1 MGCAVRFPFP
11 SYCVRR
17 CIVLLFPARKTTYLP
32 THGDNVIVARPT
44 RHSAPRFVLLNHF
57 HPSCCLTWRVHRA
70 PFHRQCLV
78 FVVSPQ
84 CLSVC
89 LEAPAAAFITL
100 FLTRHCH
107 RRNCYLFCASVCCCH
122 SHTNSPQCSSTALL
136 FGCRRRRRL
145 PGRLTCLLCVCC
157 LFLT

>member
-1 MGCAVRFPFP
+1 VP
-11 SYCVRR
+11 CVFSSLHTV
-17 CIVLLFPARKTTYLP
+17 CVAALCCFFLP
-32 THGDNVIVARPT
+32 GKRHICRPT
-44 RHSAPRFVLLNHF
+44 VITLSLHALRATPLLCFVLLNHF
-57 HPSCCLTWRVHRA
+57 HSSCCLTWRVHRA